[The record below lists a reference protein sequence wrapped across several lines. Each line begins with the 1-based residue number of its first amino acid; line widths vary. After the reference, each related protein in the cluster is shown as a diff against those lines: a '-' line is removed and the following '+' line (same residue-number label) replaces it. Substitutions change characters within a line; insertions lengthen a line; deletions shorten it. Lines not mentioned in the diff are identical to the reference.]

1 MFIETTQ
8 MPITTGAGAGGI
20 DVYAAVMFGDR
31 AVGFGETV
39 PLEIVTDGI
48 QDFGRF
54 LALGWYSIFG
64 AGIINDYIVEIR
76 TA

>member
-1 MFIETTQ
+1 MVFIETTQ
-8 MPITTGAGAGGI
+8 MPTRVVGAVTLYSALI
-20 DVYAAVMFGDR
+20 LGDR

-39 PLEIVTDGI
+39 PLEIVTDAV

-54 LALGWYSIFG
+54 LSLGWYSVFG
-64 AGIINDYIVEIR
+64 SGIINDYMVRID